1 MFEEKRSIIKDNFPS
16 VLQQWA
22 ESQGAT
28 CPADD
33 DKTVKDENLKV
44 FLNDG
49 ESLIDAQKSKSSFRN
64 VEQNWF
70 VPEPE
75 VKQREVESK
84 DKQET
89 KIEAE
94 ESETKPDIAGDNDN
108 KEKPEVSSIN
118 SGEEATLKATET
130 LLTKVIKQS
139 QAFYS
144 LYCSVPTMHC
154 Y

>member
-1 MFEEKRSIIKDNFPS
+1 M
-16 VLQQWA
+16 
-22 ESQGAT
+22 
-28 CPADD
+28 
-33 DKTVKDENLKV
+33 KDENLKV

-75 VKQREVESK
+75 VKQREVERK

-139 QAFYS
+139 QAF
-144 LYCSVPTMHC
+144 
-154 Y
+154 